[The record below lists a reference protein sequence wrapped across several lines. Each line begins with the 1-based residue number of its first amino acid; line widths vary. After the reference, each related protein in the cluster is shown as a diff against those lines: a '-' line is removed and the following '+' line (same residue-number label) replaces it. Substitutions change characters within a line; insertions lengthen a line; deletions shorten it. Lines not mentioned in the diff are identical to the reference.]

1 MGELGSV
8 SDAPLLWQPS
18 EKFIEDSNV
27 AEYMHWL
34 LRVRGLNFSNYNELW
49 EWSVTD
55 LESFWS
61 SIWDFFDVIGS
72 RGEDVLDNQIMPGSK
87 WFPGSTLN
95 YSNNALRYPGQNAA
109 IVAWS
114 ESRQPIT
121 LSYDELRTNTASFAA
136 SLRELGVKKGD
147 RVVGLLPNIPE
158 AIIAFLATASIGAIW
173 SSCSPEF
180 GTRSVIDRFNQI
192 KPNVLITANR
202 YVYGGKIFE
211 NSNHI
216 STLQKSLDSLVA
228 TVVVPLVQ
236 EHEISTA
243 LDDTYSWNEMVSST
257 ADLVFE
263 PVPFDHPLWI
273 LYSSGTT
280 GLPKAITQGHGGIL
294 LEHLKTLSLHLDIKK
309 NDRFFWF
316 TSTGWMMWNFLI
328 GGLQLGSTVLL
339 YDGNPGYPDLRS
351 LWRFAQDTEMTYFGA
366 SAPYIHASMK
376 AGLEPGREFDLSKI
390 KGVGSTGAPLSP
402 DGFRWVY
409 ESVSRDVLLNSFSGG
424 TDICTGI
431 VGSSPILPVY
441 EGEIS
446 CRLLG
451 APVEAYNEQAESV
464 IEEVGEL
471 VITSPMPSMP
481 ICLWGDA
488 DGSRYIESYF
498 NLYPNIWRH
507 GDWIKIS
514 ARGSCVIQGRS
525 DSTLNRGGVR
535 MGTSEFYTVVEDI
548 PEVKDSLVVYIDSSG
563 TDGKL
568 LLFIVLNLG
577 RQLDETLRDRINQ
590 QLRTHLSP
598 RHVPDNIVAIP
609 EVPYTLNG
617 KKMEVPV
624 KRLMQG
630 LYVEDVVSFESMQNP
645 KSMEIFI
652 RIAEEENS

>member
-95 YSNNALRYPGQNAA
+95 YSNNALRYSGQNAA

-192 KPNVLITANR
+192 KPKVLITANR

-507 GDWIKIS
+507 GDWIKI
-514 ARGSCVIQGRS
+514 
-525 DSTLNRGGVR
+525 
-535 MGTSEFYTVVEDI
+535 E
-548 PEVKDSLVVYIDSSG
+548 
-563 TDGKL
+563 
-568 LLFIVLNLG
+568 
-577 RQLDETLRDRINQ
+577 
-590 QLRTHLSP
+590 
-598 RHVPDNIVAIP
+598 
-609 EVPYTLNG
+609 
-617 KKMEVPV
+617 
-624 KRLMQG
+624 
-630 LYVEDVVSFESMQNP
+630 
-645 KSMEIFI
+645 
-652 RIAEEENS
+652 

>member
-18 EKFIEDSNV
+18 EKFIEESNV

-34 LRVRGLNFSNYNELW
+34 LRGRGLNFANYNELW

-72 RGEDVLDNQIMPGSK
+72 RGEDVLDNHIMPGSK

-192 KPNVLITANR
+192 KPKVLITANR

>member
-18 EKFIEDSNV
+18 EKFIEESNV

-34 LRVRGLNFSNYNELW
+34 LRGRGLNFANYNELW

-192 KPNVLITANR
+192 KPKVLITANR

>member
-1 MGELGSV
+1 MGELGPV
-8 SDAPLLWQPS
+8 PDAPLLWQPS
-18 EKFIEDSNV
+18 EKFIEESNV
-27 AEYMHWL
+27 AEYMRWL
-34 LRVRGLNFSNYNELW
+34 LSGRGLNFANYNELW

-61 SIWDFFDVIGS
+61 SIWDFFDVLGS

-95 YSNNALRYPGQNAA
+95 YSNNALRYSGHNAA
-109 IVAWS
+109 VIAWS
-114 ESRQPIT
+114 ESRKPIT
-121 LSYDELRTNTASFAA
+121 LSYDELRTNTASLAA
-136 SLRELGVKKGD
+136 SLREMGVGCGD

-180 GTRSVIDRFNQI
+180 GIRSIIDRFSQI
-192 KPNVLITANR
+192 RPKVLISANR
-202 YVYGGKIFE
+202 YVYGGKTFDY
-211 NSNHI
+211 SNHI

-228 TVVVPLVQ
+228 TVIVPLTGKY
-236 EHEISTA
+236 ETSRNLSGIYNW
-243 LDDTYSWNEMVSST
+243 DDMVSSS

-294 LEHLKTLSLHLDIKK
+294 LEHLKTLSLHLDIKE

-339 YDGNPGYPDLRS
+339 YDGNPAYPNLNS
-351 LWRFAQDTEMTYFGA
+351 LWRFAEDTEMTYFGA
-366 SAPYIHASMK
+366 SAPYIHVAMR
-376 AGLEPGREFDLSKI
+376 AGLEPRQEFDLSAI

-402 DGFRWVY
+402 EGFRWVY
-409 ESVSRDVLLNSFSGG
+409 KNVSSDILLNSFSGG

-431 VGSSPILPVY
+431 VGSSPLLPVY

-451 APVEAYNEQAESV
+451 APVEAYNDHAESV
-464 IEEVGEL
+464 VEEVGEL
-471 VITSPMPSMP
+471 VITAPMPSMP
-481 ICLWGDA
+481 ICLWGDT
-488 DGSRYIESYF
+488 DGSRYKESYF
-498 NLYPNIWRH
+498 NVYPNIWRH

-514 ARGSCVIQGRS
+514 SRGSCVIQGRS

-548 PEVKDSLVVYIDSSG
+548 PGIKDSIVVDIANSG

-577 RQLDETLRDRINQ
+577 QELDETLRDRINQ
-590 QLRTHLSP
+590 ELRTHLSP
-598 RHVPDNIVAIP
+598 RHTPDNIVAIP

-624 KRLMQG
+624 KRLIQG
-630 LYVEDVVSFESMQNP
+630 VSAEKVVSVETMQNP
-645 KSMEIFI
+645 KSIDVFI
-652 RIAEEENS
+652 RIAQEENR

>member
-18 EKFIEDSNV
+18 EKFIEESNV

-34 LRVRGLNFSNYNELW
+34 LRGRGLNFANYNELW

-192 KPNVLITANR
+192 KPKVLITANR

-577 RQLDETLRDRINQ
+577 RQLDEPLRDRINQ

>member
-18 EKFIEDSNV
+18 EKFIEESNV

-34 LRVRGLNFSNYNELW
+34 LRGRGLNFANYNELW

-61 SIWDFFDVIGS
+61 SIWDFFDVIGC

-95 YSNNALRYPGQNAA
+95 YSNNALRYSGQNAA

-192 KPNVLITANR
+192 KPKVLITANR

-376 AGLEPGREFDLSKI
+376 AGLEPGQEFDLSKI

-464 IEEVGEL
+464 VEEVGEL

-488 DGSRYIESYF
+488 DGSRYRESYF

-535 MGTSEFYTVVEDI
+535 MGTSEFYAVVEDI

-577 RQLDETLRDRINQ
+577 RQLDEALRDRINQ

>member
-1 MGELGSV
+1 MGELGPV

-18 EKFIEDSNV
+18 EKFIEESNV
-27 AEYMHWL
+27 AEYMRWL
-34 LRVRGLNFSNYNELW
+34 LRGRGLNFANYNELW

-95 YSNNALRYPGQNAA
+95 YSNNALRYSGQNAA

-121 LSYDELRTNTASFAA
+121 LSYDELRSNTASFAA

-192 KPNVLITANR
+192 KPKVLITANR

-376 AGLEPGREFDLSKI
+376 AGLEPGQEFDLSKI

-464 IEEVGEL
+464 VEEVGEL

-488 DGSRYIESYF
+488 DGSRYRESYF

-630 LYVEDVVSFESMQNP
+630 LCVEDVVSFEAMQNP

>member
-1 MGELGSV
+1 MGELGPV

-18 EKFIEDSNV
+18 EKFIEESNV

-34 LRVRGLNFSNYNELW
+34 LRGRGLNFANYNELW

-61 SIWDFFDVIGS
+61 SIWDFFDVIGC

-95 YSNNALRYPGQNAA
+95 YSNNALRYSGQNAA

-192 KPNVLITANR
+192 KPKVLITANR
-202 YVYGGKIFE
+202 YVYGGKVFE

-376 AGLEPGREFDLSKI
+376 AGLEPGQEFDLSKI

-464 IEEVGEL
+464 VEEVGEL

-488 DGSRYIESYF
+488 DGSRYRESYF

-535 MGTSEFYTVVEDI
+535 MGTSEFYAVVEDI

-577 RQLDETLRDRINQ
+577 RQLDEALRDRINQ